1 MITYSSCKGLKSQK
15 KVKSQG
21 GTLRSLEEPVFRRDI
36 LPSMRFQER
45 HAEHERLYL
54 ESDVALKNWKCPPS
68 VIEQK
73 PLRLEWLLLSLKD
86 YIRLSLPYRL
96 LQDEP
101 LGILE
106 VFNSAPSLAAK
117 QIEVFSDGV
126 KSLNPQLVYSSPRLD
141 LRLPDSQFNGRRNF
155 IACTYGSDRQG

>member
-1 MITYSSCKGLKSQK
+1 M
-15 KVKSQG
+15 
-21 GTLRSLEEPVFRRDI
+21 
-36 LPSMRFQER
+36 
-45 HAEHERLYL
+45 
-54 ESDVALKNWKCPPS
+54 ESDVVLKNWKCPPS